1 MHETRRL
8 IPAEVWSG
16 NLAIKAKVD
25 AAPWFKHASREE
37 VGALAAD
44 GWCGRAEN
52 ISFVSFLAPLDEEV
66 EIVVAYARQRR
77 TSVMFSV
84 DACAAVT
91 WILEH
96 GIDLIAGIPVGSCLA

>member
-1 MHETRRL
+1 MRDTRGL
-8 IPAEVWSG
+8 IPAEVWSA

-44 GWCGRAEN
+44 GWCGRGEK
-52 ISFVSFLAPLDEEV
+52 ISLVSFLVPLEEEV
-66 EIVVAYARQRR
+66 ELVVAYARKRR

-96 GIDLIAGIPVGSCLA
+96 EMHLIGNVSPLAA